1 MHRKVRQYLKKSL
14 CGILSAAMILTSLS
28 VPDNTVQAAEVSAVE
43 ETEMLEESAGG
54 DETVE
59 SGESKA
65 LEEAAEP
72 DVMNPSEETE
82 GYDEKNEPVEPTET
96 DRTNESMMNEE
107 RTESSDAD
115 YYKELVKEELESDE
129 ETEYNDEKVLN
140 EETNIG
146 QNVTLYVWN
155 DNADTI
161 PAIMAEK
168 ELTYIKEGES
178 SETVLSSSKTDSGTT
193 STALLKY

>member
-14 CGILSAAMILTSLS
+14 CGILSATMLLTSLS

>member
-14 CGILSAAMILTSLS
+14 CGILSATMLLTSLS

-43 ETEMLEESAGG
+43 ETERLEESAGG

>member
-14 CGILSAAMILTSLS
+14 CGILSAAMLLTSLS